1 MHRSG
6 EQGQALH
13 LLQWLQAMGS
23 HKLHIIHPQPRR
35 FQLLGQLGGQRW
47 GLGEATT
54 HLGCRSRQTSG
65 QRRGLLALGGGKA
78 TVAGAA
84 GEPIGLP
91 HCGAALNAQRQAQ
104 IRHHPPQDHQLLPI
118 LFAKQQEI
126 RAHQGQQPNHH
137 GGHPLKVLG
146 PVAATEP
153 LAQKQRRHHPGQAG
167 LAPGVDLRHAGSKQ
181 GRGTGG
187 GG

>member
-84 GEPIGLP
+84 GEPIGLS
-91 HCGAALNAQRQAQ
+91 HCRTALNAQRQAQ

-126 RAHQGQQPNHH
+126 RAHQG
-137 GGHPLKVLG
+137 
-146 PVAATEP
+146 
-153 LAQKQRRHHPGQAG
+153 
-167 LAPGVDLRHAGSKQ
+167 
-181 GRGTGG
+181 
-187 GG
+187 